1 LTGQCKEPRFPAPGC
16 AGRRL
21 HAPRQSGGTSLPS
34 AKSLHPP
41 RLRSSA
47 CNRCSKGRIQ
57 VKPGRSRGGFTLV
70 EMLVVLVIVA
80 LMMALVG
87 TSISRNISGAE
98 MRTAASKVAASLRY
112 TRTQAILTKSEQV
125 FLVDAENLTYQAAE
139 REAQKLPEGMK
150 VELNTARSELTSET
164 AGGIR
169 FYPDGGSTGGNVRLE
184 ANGRIYRVNVAWL
197 TGEASVERPD
207 D

>member
-1 LTGQCKEPRFPAPGC
+1 
-16 AGRRL
+16 
-21 HAPRQSGGTSLPS
+21 
-34 AKSLHPP
+34 
-41 RLRSSA
+41 
-47 CNRCSKGRIQ
+47 
-57 VKPGRSRGGFTLV
+57 
-70 EMLVVLVIVA
+70 MLVVLVIVA

>member
-1 LTGQCKEPRFPAPGC
+1 MRDL
-16 AGRRL
+16 
-21 HAPRQSGGTSLPS
+21 
-34 AKSLHPP
+34 
-41 RLRSSA
+41 
-47 CNRCSKGRIQ
+47 NR
-57 VKPGRSRGGFTLV
+57 GFTLV
-70 EMLVVLVIVA
+70 EIMVVLVIVA

-87 TSISRNISGAE
+87 SSISRNISGAQ
-98 MRTAASKVAASLRY
+98 MRTAAGKVAASLRY

-125 FLVDAENLTYQAAE
+125 FLVDTEKLTYQAAE
-139 REAQKLPEGMK
+139 REAQELPEGMK

-164 AGGIR
+164 VGGIR

>member
-1 LTGQCKEPRFPAPGC
+1 MTGPCK
-16 AGRRL
+16 RRL
-21 HAPRQSGGTSLPS
+21 LDNTTRS
-34 AKSLHPP
+34 A
-41 RLRSSA
+41 
-47 CNRCSKGRIQ
+47 
-57 VKPGRSRGGFTLV
+57 GGFTLV
-70 EMLVVLVIVA
+70 ELLVVLVIIA
-80 LMMALVG
+80 LMLGLVG

-98 MRTAASKVAASLRY
+98 MRTAASKVAASMRY
-112 TRTQAILTKSEQV
+112 TRTQAILKKSEQV
-125 FLVDAENLTYQAAE
+125 FLVDTENRTYRAGERDAEE
-139 REAQKLPEGMK
+139 LPEGMN

-169 FYPDGGSTGGNVRLE
+169 FYPDGGSTGGYVRLE